1 MANITLMNGF
11 SLERFSLFH
20 KINTAIKKD
29 YPFDED
35 NLFIVL
41 FFIS

>member
-1 MANITLMNGF
+1 MANITLMNCF
-11 SLERFSLFH
+11 SLERLSLLY
-20 KINTAIKKD
+20 KINKAIKKD
-29 YPFDED
+29 YPLDED